1 MRSPSLHASRCS
13 TAFDVGVLPPH
24 PSSRLGPRS
33 SKSSERFGFVER
45 VEVAGERGWQA
56 VAKGFVFEIPDD
68 PEGQAA
74 ARQLSNV
81 MMERYVDLPR
91 SWIAD
96 DEPRLEL
103 DWARAAGL
111 FNARVTVTPDEL
123 RGLQDGLERLMEPL
137 ITREADEVPAGA
149 RPARLLAYFLPG
161 VEVAFSMKP
170 EPRRLGADAL
180 SPPKTHTTLPPSFPR
195 TTSPF

>member
-1 MRSPSLHASRCS
+1 MKAPSVNAVGDLVLTDPRAMRALADSARLALLDGLRREGPATAASLSAR
-13 TAFDVGVLPPH
+13 TEELEE
-24 PSSRLGPRS
+24 L
-33 SKSSERFGFVER
+33 ERFGFVEGA
-45 VEVAGERGWQA
+45 EVAGESGWKA

-91 SWIAD
+91 SWIAA

-111 FNARVTVTPDEL
+111 FNARVTVTADEL

-137 ITREADEVPAGA
+137 ITRAADEAPAGA
-149 RPARLLAYFLPG
+149 RPARLLAYFLP
-161 VEVAFSMKP
+161 E
-170 EPRRLGADAL
+170 ADGG
-180 SPPKTHTTLPPSFPR
+180 
-195 TTSPF
+195 

>member
-1 MRSPSLHASRCS
+1 MVEPARRVRDRLVSAPQVNAVGDLVLTDPQAMRALADPARLALLDGLRREGPA
-13 TAFDVGVLPPH
+13 TAVEL
-24 PSSRLGPRS
+24 SARTEELEEL
-33 SKSSERFGFVER
+33 ERFGFVER
-45 VEVAGERGWQA
+45 AEVAGESGWKA
-56 VAKGFVFEIPDD
+56 VAKGFVFEIPDHA
-68 PEGQAA
+68 EGQAA

-123 RGLQDGLERLMEPL
+123 RGLQEGLERLMEPF
-137 ITREADEVPAGA
+137 ITRDGDDVPAAA
-149 RPARLLAYFLPG
+149 RPARLLAYFLP
-161 VEVAFSMKP
+161 EA
-170 EPRRLGADAL
+170 
-180 SPPKTHTTLPPSFPR
+180 
-195 TTSPF
+195 